1 VAYLNNLKIL
11 NWLNGTGLLQSQ
23 QTLNEVNVRFVYNT
37 IFVERTFTAIRLFG
51 KNVTLEGFL
60 MRNFAGAGYF
70 ESFFG
75 TGVCFHLWHNY
86 IPFLVIPC
94 WRSRTD
100 GKLFGP
106 CGQWLFYWL

>member
-1 VAYLNNLKIL
+1 
-11 NWLNGTGLLQSQ
+11 
-23 QTLNEVNVRFVYNT
+23 VYNT
-37 IFVERTFTAIRLFG
+37 IFVEVTFAAIRLFG

-60 MRNFAGAGYF
+60 MRDLAGAGYF

-75 TGVCFHLWHNY
+75 TGVCFNLWHFL

-106 CGQWLFYWL
+106 CGQYCFTAYDR